1 MPKTEGEKE
10 QPSRSEVLSEG
21 GAGGWW
27 RAYHPFFSDFYTFL
41 KRGFF
46 MDKQILSSLQYAT
59 KHKITV
65 KTVYNRIAKGLL
77 YSQKL
82 NNKIYVCESPFD
94 VSDLEV
100 LNSKKKIE
108 NRFDLAVS
116 KHQWEVKKNELQLIL
131 QKQKLKNLRA
141 DTLLKNQKV
150 LLKKEE
156 YKKQI
161 CNKIFDVYSNSF
173 SSLKGCIIDLRLNEH
188 QINAFICEMEKCLE
202 KFRQGL
208 EEYCRVQQIE
218 QEQENEE
225 NEI

>member
-1 MPKTEGEKE
+1 
-10 QPSRSEVLSEG
+10 
-21 GAGGWW
+21 
-27 RAYHPFFSDFYTFL
+27 
-41 KRGFF
+41 

-59 KHKITV
+59 KQKVTI

-82 NNKIYVCESPFD
+82 NNKIYVCESPFEL
-94 VSDLEV
+94 SDLEI

-116 KHQWEVKKNELQLIL
+116 KHEWEIKKNELQLVI
-131 QKQKLKNLRA
+131 QKQKLRNLRA

-156 YKKQI
+156 YKKEI
-161 CNKIFDVYSNSF
+161 CSKIFDVYSNSF

-188 QINAFICEMEKCLE
+188 QISHFIGELEKCLQ
-202 KFRQGL
+202 KFRDGL
-208 EEYCRVQQIE
+208 DEYCSVQEIEE
-218 QEQENEE
+218 QESEE

>member
-1 MPKTEGEKE
+1 
-10 QPSRSEVLSEG
+10 
-21 GAGGWW
+21 
-27 RAYHPFFSDFYTFL
+27 
-41 KRGFF
+41 
-46 MDKQILSSLQYAT
+46 MDKEILGSLEYAT

-77 YSQKL
+77 FSQKL

-94 VSDLEV
+94 VSELEI

-116 KHQWEVKKNELQLIL
+116 KHQWEIKKNELQLVI
-131 QKQKLKNLRA
+131 QKQKLRNLRA

-150 LLKKEE
+150 ILKKEE

-161 CNKIFDVYSNSF
+161 CNRIFEVYCESF
-173 SSLKGCIIDLRLNEH
+173 SSLKGCIIDLKLNEH
-188 QINAFICEMEKCLE
+188 QIKRFIGEMNKCLQ
-202 KFRQGL
+202 KFREGL
-208 EEYCRVQQIE
+208 EEYCRVEQPEE
-218 QEQENEE
+218 QESEE

>member
-1 MPKTEGEKE
+1 
-10 QPSRSEVLSEG
+10 
-21 GAGGWW
+21 
-27 RAYHPFFSDFYTFL
+27 
-41 KRGFF
+41 
-46 MDKQILSSLQYAT
+46 MDKQILGSLEYAT

-82 NNKIYVCESPFD
+82 NNKIYVCESPFEL
-94 VSDLEV
+94 SELEV

-116 KHQWEVKKNELQLIL
+116 KHQWEIKKNELQLII
-131 QKQKLKNLRA
+131 QKQKLRNLRA

-150 LLKKEE
+150 LLKKEQ

-161 CNKIFDVYSNSF
+161 CNKIFEVYCDSF
-173 SSLKGCIIDLRLNEH
+173 STLKGCIIDLKLNEH
-188 QINAFICEMEKCLE
+188 QIDAFIGELSKCLQ
-202 KFRQGL
+202 KFRYGL
-208 EEYCRVQQIE
+208 EEYCSVQEIE
-218 QEQENEE
+218 QEQESEE

>member
-1 MPKTEGEKE
+1 
-10 QPSRSEVLSEG
+10 
-21 GAGGWW
+21 
-27 RAYHPFFSDFYTFL
+27 
-41 KRGFF
+41 

-59 KHKITV
+59 KHKVTI

-82 NNKIYVCESPFD
+82 NNKIYVCESPFEL
-94 VSDLEV
+94 SDLEI

-116 KHQWEVKKNELQLIL
+116 KHEWEIKKNELQLVI
-131 QKQKLKNLRA
+131 QKQKLRNLRA

-156 YKKQI
+156 YKKEI
-161 CNKIFDVYSNSF
+161 CSKIFDVYSNSF

-188 QINAFICEMEKCLE
+188 QISHFIGELEKCLQ
-202 KFRQGL
+202 KFRDGL
-208 EEYCRVQQIE
+208 DEYCSVQEIEE
-218 QEQENEE
+218 QESEE

>member
-1 MPKTEGEKE
+1 
-10 QPSRSEVLSEG
+10 
-21 GAGGWW
+21 
-27 RAYHPFFSDFYTFL
+27 
-41 KRGFF
+41 
-46 MDKQILSSLQYAT
+46 MDKEILGSVQYAT
-59 KHKITV
+59 KHKITI

-82 NNKIYVCESPFD
+82 NNKIYVSESPFQL
-94 VSDLEV
+94 SDLEV
-100 LNSKKKIE
+100 VNNKKKIE

-116 KHQWEVKKNELQLIL
+116 KHEWEVKKNELQLII

-161 CNKIFDVYSNSF
+161 CNRIFDVYSNSF
-173 SSLKGCIIDLRLNEH
+173 SSLKGCIIDLRLDEH
-188 QINAFICEMEKCLE
+188 QINTFICEMEKCLE

-208 EEYCRVQQIE
+208 EEYCEVE
-218 QEQENEE
+218 EPEEQENQQYEV
-225 NEI
+225 

>member
-1 MPKTEGEKE
+1 
-10 QPSRSEVLSEG
+10 
-21 GAGGWW
+21 
-27 RAYHPFFSDFYTFL
+27 
-41 KRGFF
+41 
-46 MDKQILSSLQYAT
+46 MDKEMLSSLEYAT

-65 KTVYNRIAKGLL
+65 KTVYNRISKGLL
-77 YSQKL
+77 FSQKL
-82 NNKIYVCESPFD
+82 NNKIYVCESPFE
-94 VSDLEV
+94 VSELEV

-116 KHQWEVKKNELQLIL
+116 KHEWEIKKNELQLIL

-161 CNKIFDVYSNSF
+161 CNRIFEVYSNSF

-188 QINAFICEMEKCLE
+188 QISHFIGELEKCLQ
-202 KFRQGL
+202 KFREGL
-208 EEYCRVQQIE
+208 DEYCRVQEIE
-218 QEQENEE
+218 QEQESEE

>member
-1 MPKTEGEKE
+1 
-10 QPSRSEVLSEG
+10 
-21 GAGGWW
+21 
-27 RAYHPFFSDFYTFL
+27 
-41 KRGFF
+41 

-59 KHKITV
+59 KHKVTL

-82 NNKIYVCESPFD
+82 NNKIYVCESPFEL
-94 VSDLEV
+94 SDLEI

-116 KHQWEVKKNELQLIL
+116 KHEWEIKKNELQLVI
-131 QKQKLKNLRA
+131 QKQKLRNLRA

-156 YKKQI
+156 YKKEI
-161 CNKIFDVYSNSF
+161 CSKIFDVYSNSF

-188 QINAFICEMEKCLE
+188 QISHFIGELEKCLQ
-202 KFRQGL
+202 KFRDGL
-208 EEYCRVQQIE
+208 DEYCSVQEIEE
-218 QEQENEE
+218 QESEE